1 MRFNYNSW
9 ASLLLYYLISFWLL
23 LLPPCL
29 SLTQFTKVM
38 KHGDSFFGLPTALYP
53 RHQQA
58 HDLYLGQVWSTG
70 SVPLYQPHLICPQ
83 HFFFFIPH
91 ALLQWAFQLV
101 LFSFLF
107 RSISFISLSHHSDL
121 STHSSD
127 FVLPSKELLRL
138 VNEPRVK
145 SSSLYVD

>member
-29 SLTQFTKVM
+29 SLTQFTKSWNKVILSLVSLLLYILGISKPM
-38 KHGDSFFGLPTALYP
+38 ICTWGKSDPLVLFLCIDATLFAPNILVFFLTM
-53 RHQQA
+53 
-58 HDLYLGQVWSTG
+58 
-70 SVPLYQPHLICPQ
+70 
-83 HFFFFIPH
+83 
-91 ALLQWAFQLV
+91 LQWAFQLV

-127 FVLPSKELLRL
+127 FVLPSKELPRL
-138 VNEPRVK
+138 VNDPRVK